1 MCIRDRV
8 KGALK
13 EIISEMLSGDEALNL
28 STKPSVLLVIGVNG
42 VGKTTTIGKLANN
55 LRQDGKKVLLAA
67 ADTFRAAAIDQL
79 QIWADRAQVE
89 LVKHD
94 EGSDPAAVVFDA
106 VNAGK
111 ARGCDVVIC
120 DTAGRLRCV

>member
-1 MCIRDRV
+1 MADVGAVTSSHICENLRKKVKEKGLTDASEV

-55 LRQDGKKVLLAA
+55 LRQDGKKYCLPQLIPSVQQRLIS
-67 ADTFRAAAIDQL
+67 FRSG
-79 QIWADRAQVE
+79 QIVHRSNW
-89 LVKHD
+89 
-94 EGSDPAAVVFDA
+94 
-106 VNAGK
+106 
-111 ARGCDVVIC
+111 
-120 DTAGRLRCV
+120 